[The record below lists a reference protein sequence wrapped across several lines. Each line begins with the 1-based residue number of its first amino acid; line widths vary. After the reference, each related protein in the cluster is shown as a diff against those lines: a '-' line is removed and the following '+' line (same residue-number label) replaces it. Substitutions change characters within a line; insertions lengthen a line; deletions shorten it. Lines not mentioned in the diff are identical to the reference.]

1 MTNRRMT
8 CVSWCCEM
16 LDEWCYVRGRT
27 KADYLKCIRT
37 SMRESSV
44 RKRKGAVFFYIRE
57 VAGDSNEVVPW
68 GVCTQNLRSQK
79 TLVCSQEST
88 HVRITPASII
98 CQVLGSRWWHFPPT
112 VQTLLLVTTLFVHV
126 KKKKHICF

>member
-1 MTNRRMT
+1 
-8 CVSWCCEM
+8 M

-68 GVCTQNLRSQK
+68 GVWISENIGLFSRVDACAHYACVDYLPSTGQQVVALPTYSPD
-79 TLVCSQEST
+79 LAACDYAVCPCEEEETHLFLST
-88 HVRITPASII
+88 VS
-98 CQVLGSRWWHFPPT
+98 
-112 VQTLLLVTTLFVHV
+112 
-126 KKKKHICF
+126 